1 MSKLQDLIDS
11 LCPNGVEFKPLWS
24 LTIWDK
30 KFNGVDRKMQPQ
42 IISYPYVLA
51 NVFDEI
57 EDPSGNVKLLST
69 GIGGAERWTTEEK
82 AGSNLCEGEI
92 VAIPWG
98 GTPNVKYYKGK
109 FVTADNRIATSNNTT
124 KLSNKFLYHWLS
136 NNIDIIAKTYRGA
149 GIQHPCMLD
158 ILNIL
163 IPVPPLPVQEEI
175 VRILDHFSNYAAELQ
190 AELQA

>member
-57 EDPSGNVKLLST
+57 EDPSGNVK
-69 GIGGAERWTTEEK
+69 
-82 AGSNLCEGEI
+82 
-92 VAIPWG
+92 
-98 GTPNVKYYKGK
+98 
-109 FVTADNRIATSNNTT
+109 
-124 KLSNKFLYHWLS
+124 
-136 NNIDIIAKTYRGA
+136 
-149 GIQHPCMLD
+149 
-158 ILNIL
+158 
-163 IPVPPLPVQEEI
+163 
-175 VRILDHFSNYAAELQ
+175 
-190 AELQA
+190 